1 MEKTENTESPGE
13 ASEML
18 ITFEAEGF
26 LREAGKWANF
36 LGIAG
41 FVFSILTIISAFSVG
56 SVVGKLQQT
65 YGAGL
70 DAKAL
75 SSGLSFMYFFF
86 GILIFVPSLY
96 LFQFASGLKNGFSY
110 GDQTSVNAAFQKL
123 KSYFRFFGILIIS
136 FIVFYLMVL
145 IGTLAGGSVKM

>member
-1 MEKTENTESPGE
+1 MEVKDTGAAGE
-13 ASEML
+13 ANEML
-18 ITFEAEGF
+18 VTFEAEAF

-41 FVFSILTIISAFSVG
+41 FVFSVLTIVSAFSVG

-75 SSGLSFMYFFF
+75 SSGLSFMYILF
-86 GILIFVPSLY
+86 GVLIFMPSLY
-96 LFQFASGLKNGFSY
+96 LFQFGAELKKGFDY
-110 GDQTSVNAAFQKL
+110 GNQVDLNLAFQKL
-123 KSYFRFFGILIIS
+123 KSYFRFWGILIIS
-136 FIVFYLMVL
+136 FIVFYITV
-145 IGTLAGGSVKM
+145 IISSVAGGGLKI

>member
-1 MEKTENTESPGE
+1 MEENTEATGE

-18 ITFEAEGF
+18 ITFEAEAYM
-26 LREAGKWANF
+26 REAGKWANF
-36 LGIAG
+36 LGSAG
-41 FVFSILTIISAFSVG
+41 FVFSVLTIVSAFSVG

-65 YGAGL
+65 YGTGL

-75 SSGLSFMYFFF
+75 SSGLSFMYFLF
-86 GILIFVPSLY
+86 GVLIFIPSLY
-96 LFQFASGLKNGFSY
+96 LYQFGGALKKGFEY
-110 GDQTSVNAAFQKL
+110 GDQVNLNLAFQKL

-145 IGTLAGGSVKM
+145 IGTLAKS